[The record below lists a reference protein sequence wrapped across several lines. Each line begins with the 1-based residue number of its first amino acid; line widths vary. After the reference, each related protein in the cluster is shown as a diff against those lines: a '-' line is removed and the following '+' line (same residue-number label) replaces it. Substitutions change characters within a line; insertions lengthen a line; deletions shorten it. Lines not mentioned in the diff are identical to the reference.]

1 MKGIK
6 ERIEE
11 LDLEISTEGFWDELE
26 RAQKTLQEKK
36 NLENRIASYEECRS
50 MFEDIE
56 LAMSMS
62 EDPEMAAEAE
72 DLAEKLDKKM
82 ESIQISL
89 LLNGEYDKSNA
100 VLSIHPGAGGLESQD
115 WADMLLRMYT
125 RYSNDHGF
133 KVTLLDIQPDPEAG
147 IKSAELLIE
156 GENAYGYLKSE
167 RGVHR
172 LVRLSP
178 YNANNKR
185 QTSFASVDVTPDIGD
200 NVEVNI
206 APEDLRIDTYR
217 SSGAGGQH
225 VNKTDSAVRI
235 THIPTGIVVT
245 CQNERS
251 QIQNKAFAMRVLY
264 GKLLALAR
272 EQHMEK
278 ISDLKGN
285 FSQISFG
292 SQIRNYVFQ
301 PYTLVKDT
309 RTGAETGNINAVMD
323 GDLDMFINAYLVDLQ
338 KGEK

>member
-1 MKGIK
+1 ML
-6 ERIEE
+6 EE
-11 LDLEISTEGFWDELE
+11 
-26 RAQKTLQEKK
+26 
-36 NLENRIASYEECRS
+36 
-50 MFEDIE
+50 IE
-56 LAMSMS
+56 LAESMS
-62 EDPEMAAEAE
+62 EDPEMAQEAE
-72 DLAEKLDKKM
+72 RLAAELEKKM
-82 ESIQISL
+82 ESIHIGL
-89 LLNGEYDKSNA
+89 LLNGEYDRNNA

-125 RYSNDHGF
+125 RYCNDHGF

-147 IKSAELLIE
+147 IKSAELLVE

-185 QTSFASVDVTPDIGD
+185 QTSFASVDITPDIGE

-206 APEDLRIDTYR
+206 ADEDLRIDTYR

-264 GKLLALAR
+264 GKLLALAK

-323 GDLDMFINAYLVDLQ
+323 GDLDMFINAYLLSLQ
-338 KGEK
+338 KGEI

>member
-1 MKGIK
+1 
-6 ERIEE
+6 
-11 LDLEISTEGFWDELE
+11 
-26 RAQKTLQEKK
+26 
-36 NLENRIASYEECRS
+36 
-50 MFEDIE
+50 
-56 LAMSMS
+56 MS
-62 EDPEMAAEAE
+62 EDPEMAREAE
-72 DLAEKLDKKM
+72 EKALELSKKM
-82 ESIQISL
+82 EAIEVSL
-89 LLNGEYDKSNA
+89 LLNGEYDRNNA

-125 RYSNDHGF
+125 RYSNIHGF
-133 KVTLLDIQPDPEAG
+133 KVTVLDIQPDPEAG

-156 GENAYGYLKSE
+156 GENAYGYLKGE

-200 NVEVNI
+200 DVEVNI
-206 APEDLRIDTYR
+206 ADEDLRIDTYR

-264 GKLLALAR
+264 GKLLALAK

-278 ISDLKGN
+278 ISDLKGG

-301 PYTLVKDT
+301 PYTLVKDA
-309 RTGAETGNINAVMD
+309 RTGVETGNIGAVMD
-323 GDLDMFINAYLVDLQ
+323 GDLDMFVNAYLVSLQ
-338 KGEK
+338 KGDK

>member
-1 MKGIK
+1 
-6 ERIEE
+6 
-11 LDLEISTEGFWDELE
+11 
-26 RAQKTLQEKK
+26 
-36 NLENRIASYEECRS
+36 
-50 MFEDIE
+50 
-56 LAMSMS
+56 MS
-62 EDPEMAAEAE
+62 EDPEMAQEAE
-72 DLAEKLDKKM
+72 EKALELSKKM
-82 ESIQISL
+82 EAIEVSL
-89 LLNGEYDKSNA
+89 LLNGEYDKNNA

-125 RYSNDHGF
+125 RYSNIHGF
-133 KVTLLDIQPDPEAG
+133 KVTVLDIQPDPEAG

-156 GENAYGYLKSE
+156 GENAYGYLKGE

-200 NVEVNI
+200 DVEVNI
-206 APEDLRIDTYR
+206 ADEDLRIDTYR

-264 GKLLALAR
+264 GKLLALAK

-278 ISDLKGN
+278 ISDLKGG

-301 PYTLVKDT
+301 PYTLVKDA
-309 RTGAETGNINAVMD
+309 RTGVETGNIGAVMD
-323 GDLDMFINAYLVDLQ
+323 GDLDMFVNAYLVSLQ
-338 KGEK
+338 KGDK

>member
-1 MKGIK
+1 M
-6 ERIEE
+6 E
-11 LDLEISTEGFWDELE
+11 TEGFWDELE

-36 NLENRIASYEECRS
+36 NLENRLASFEECES
-50 MFEDIE
+50 MLEDIE
-56 LAMSMS
+56 LAESMS

-72 DLAEKLDKKM
+72 EKSHELEKKL
-82 ESIQISL
+82 EAIEISL
-89 LLNGEYDKSNA
+89 LLNGEYDKNNA
-100 VLSIHPGAGGLESQD
+100 ILSIHPGAGGLESQD
-115 WADMLLRMYT
+115 WADMLFRMYT
-125 RYSNDHGF
+125 RYCNDHGF

-185 QTSFASVDVTPDIGD
+185 QTSFASVDITPDIGE

-206 APEDLRIDTYR
+206 ADEDLRIDTYR

-251 QIQNKAFAMRVLY
+251 QTQNKAFAMRVLY
-264 GKLLALAR
+264 GKLLALAK

-309 RTGAETGNINAVMD
+309 RTGVETGNINAVMD
-323 GDLDMFINAYLVDLQ
+323 GDLDMFINAYLTNLQ
-338 KGEK
+338 KGAI

>member
-1 MKGIK
+1 MK
-6 ERIEE
+6 
-11 LDLEISTEGFWDELE
+11 
-26 RAQKTLQEKK
+26 EKK
-36 NLENRIASYEECRS
+36 NLEAKISDYSECES
-50 MFEDIE
+50 MLEDIKLALEMFEDEE
-56 LAMSMS
+56 LAK
-62 EDPEMAAEAE
+62 EAE
-72 DLAEKLDKKM
+72 EKSVLLEKKM
-82 ESIQISL
+82 QEMSVGL
-89 LLNGEYDKSNA
+89 LLNGEYDKNSA

-125 RYSNDHGF
+125 RYSNEHGF
-133 KVTLLDIQPDPEAG
+133 KVTILDIQPDPEAG
-147 IKSAELLIE
+147 IKSAELLID
-156 GENAYGYLKSE
+156 GENAYGYLKGE

-185 QTSFASVDVTPDIGD
+185 QTSFASVDVTPDVGD
-200 NVEVNI
+200 DVDVDI
-206 APEDLRIDTYR
+206 AEEDLKIDTYR

-264 GKLLALAR
+264 GKLLALAK
-272 EQHMEK
+272 EEHKEK

-285 FSQISFG
+285 FSQIAFG

-301 PYTLVKDT
+301 PYTLVKDV
-309 RTGAETGNINAVMD
+309 RTDVETGNITAVMD
-323 GDLDMFINAYLVDLQ
+323 GDLDQFVFAYLKSLQ
-338 KGEK
+338 KGEKNG

>member
-1 MKGIK
+1 M
-6 ERIEE
+6 
-11 LDLEISTEGFWDELE
+11 L
-26 RAQKTLQEKK
+26 
-36 NLENRIASYEECRS
+36 
-50 MFEDIE
+50 EDIE
-56 LAMSMS
+56 LAQSMS
-62 EDPEMAAEAE
+62 EDPDMAKEAE
-72 DLAEKLDKKM
+72 EKSAVLEKKM
-82 ESIQISL
+82 ESIEISL
-89 LLNGEYDKSNA
+89 LLNGEYDKNNA
-100 VLSIHPGAGGLESQD
+100 ILSIHPGAGGLESQD

-125 RYSNDHGF
+125 RYCNDHGF

-156 GENAYGYLKSE
+156 GENAYGYLKGE

-185 QTSFASVDVTPDIGD
+185 QTSFASVDITPDVGD
-200 NVEVNI
+200 DVEVNI
-206 APEDLRIDTYR
+206 ADEDLRIDTYR

-264 GKLLALAR
+264 GKLLALAK

-309 RTGAETGNINAVMD
+309 RTGVETGNINAVMD
-323 GDLDMFINAYLVDLQ
+323 GDLDMFINAYLTALQ
-338 KGEK
+338 KGDI

>member
-1 MKGIK
+1 M
-6 ERIEE
+6 
-11 LDLEISTEGFWDELE
+11 
-26 RAQKTLQEKK
+26 QEKK
-36 NLENRIASYEECRS
+36 SLENKLAS
-50 MFEDIE
+50 FEDCEAMLEEIE
-56 LAMSMS
+56 LAESMS
-62 EDPEMAAEAE
+62 EDPDMAEEAE
-72 DLAEKLDKKM
+72 RLSAELDKKM
-82 ESIQISL
+82 ESIHIGL
-89 LLNGEYDKSNA
+89 LLNGEYDKNNA
-100 VLSIHPGAGGLESQD
+100 ILSIHPGAGGLESQD

-125 RYSNDHGF
+125 RYCNDHGF
-133 KVTLLDIQPDPEAG
+133 TVTLLDIQPDPEAG

-185 QTSFASVDVTPDIGD
+185 QTSFASVDVTPDIGE

-301 PYTLVKDT
+301 PYTLVKDA

-323 GDLDMFINAYLVDLQ
+323 GDLDMFINAYLVALQ
-338 KGEK
+338 KGDI

>member
-1 MKGIK
+1 M
-6 ERIEE
+6 E
-11 LDLEISTEGFWDELE
+11 TEGFWDELE

-36 NLENRIASYEECRS
+36 NLENRLASFEECES
-50 MFEDIE
+50 MLEDIE
-56 LAMSMS
+56 LAESMS

-72 DLAEKLDKKM
+72 EKSHELEKKL
-82 ESIQISL
+82 EAIEISL
-89 LLNGEYDKSNA
+89 LLNGEYDKNNA
-100 VLSIHPGAGGLESQD
+100 ILSIHPGAGGLESQD
-115 WADMLLRMYT
+115 WADMLFRMYT
-125 RYSNDHGF
+125 RYCNDHGF

-185 QTSFASVDVTPDIGD
+185 QTSFASVDITPDIGE

-206 APEDLRIDTYR
+206 ADEDLRIDTYR

-251 QIQNKAFAMRVLY
+251 QTQNKAFAMRVLY
-264 GKLLALAR
+264 GKLLALAK

-309 RTGAETGNINAVMD
+309 RTGVETGNINAVMD
-323 GDLDMFINAYLVDLQ
+323 GDLDMFINAYLTDLQ
-338 KGEK
+338 KGEI

>member
-1 MKGIK
+1 M
-6 ERIEE
+6 E
-11 LDLEISTEGFWDELE
+11 TEGFWDELE

-36 NLENRIASYEECRS
+36 NLENRLASFEECES
-50 MFEDIE
+50 MLEDIE
-56 LAMSMS
+56 LADSMS

-72 DLAEKLDKKM
+72 EKSHELEKKL
-82 ESIQISL
+82 EAIEISL
-89 LLNGEYDKSNA
+89 LLNGEYDKNNA
-100 VLSIHPGAGGLESQD
+100 ILSIHPGAGGLESQD
-115 WADMLLRMYT
+115 WADMLFRMYT
-125 RYSNDHGF
+125 RYCNDHGF

-185 QTSFASVDVTPDIGD
+185 QTSFASVDITPDIGE

-206 APEDLRIDTYR
+206 ADEDLRIDTYR

-251 QIQNKAFAMRVLY
+251 QTQNKAFAMRVLY
-264 GKLLALAR
+264 GKLLALAK

-309 RTGAETGNINAVMD
+309 RTGVETGNINAVMD
-323 GDLDMFINAYLVDLQ
+323 GDLDMFINAYLTSLQ
-338 KGEK
+338 KGEL

>member
-1 MKGIK
+1 MLEDIK
-6 ERIEE
+6 
-11 LDLEISTEGFWDELE
+11 LALE
-26 RAQKTLQEKK
+26 
-36 NLENRIASYEECRS
+36 
-50 MFEDIE
+50 MFEDEE
-56 LAMSMS
+56 LAK
-62 EDPEMAAEAE
+62 EAE
-72 DLAEKLDKKM
+72 EKSVLLEKKM
-82 ESIQISL
+82 QEMSVGL
-89 LLNGEYDKSNA
+89 LLNGEYDKNSA

-125 RYSNDHGF
+125 RYSNEHGF
-133 KVTLLDIQPDPEAG
+133 KVTILDIQPDPEAG
-147 IKSAELLIE
+147 IKSAELLID
-156 GENAYGYLKSE
+156 GENAYGYLKGE

-185 QTSFASVDVTPDIGD
+185 QTSFASVDVTPDVGD
-200 NVEVNI
+200 DVDVDI
-206 APEDLRIDTYR
+206 AEEDLKIDTYR

-264 GKLLALAR
+264 GKLLALAK
-272 EQHMEK
+272 EEHKEK

-285 FSQISFG
+285 FSQIAFG

-301 PYTLVKDT
+301 PYTLVKDV
-309 RTGAETGNINAVMD
+309 RTDVETGNITAVMD
-323 GDLDMFINAYLVDLQ
+323 GDLDQFVFAYLKSLQ
-338 KGEK
+338 KGEKNG

>member
-1 MKGIK
+1 M
-6 ERIEE
+6 
-11 LDLEISTEGFWDELE
+11 L
-26 RAQKTLQEKK
+26 
-36 NLENRIASYEECRS
+36 
-50 MFEDIE
+50 EDIE

>member
-1 MKGIK
+1 MLEDIK
-6 ERIEE
+6 
-11 LDLEISTEGFWDELE
+11 LALE
-26 RAQKTLQEKK
+26 
-36 NLENRIASYEECRS
+36 
-50 MFEDIE
+50 MFEDEE
-56 LAMSMS
+56 LAK
-62 EDPEMAAEAE
+62 EAE
-72 DLAEKLDKKM
+72 EKSALLEKKM
-82 ESIQISL
+82 QEMSVGL
-89 LLNGEYDKSNA
+89 LLNGEYDRNSA

-125 RYSNDHGF
+125 RYSNEHGF
-133 KVTLLDIQPDPEAG
+133 KVTILDIQPDPEAG
-147 IKSAELLIE
+147 IKSAELLID
-156 GENAYGYLKSE
+156 GENAYGYLKGE

-185 QTSFASVDVTPDIGD
+185 QTSFASVDVTPDVGD
-200 NVEVNI
+200 DVDVDI
-206 APEDLRIDTYR
+206 AEEDLKIDTYR

-264 GKLLALAR
+264 GKLLALAK
-272 EQHMEK
+272 EEHKEK

-285 FSQISFG
+285 FSQIAFG

-301 PYTLVKDT
+301 PYTLVKDV
-309 RTGAETGNINAVMD
+309 RTDVETGNITAVMD
-323 GDLDMFINAYLVDLQ
+323 GDLDQFVFAYLKSLQ
-338 KGEK
+338 KGEKNG

>member
-1 MKGIK
+1 M
-6 ERIEE
+6 
-11 LDLEISTEGFWDELE
+11 L
-26 RAQKTLQEKK
+26 
-36 NLENRIASYEECRS
+36 
-50 MFEDIE
+50 EDIE

-309 RTGAETGNINAVMD
+309 RTGVETGNINAVMD

>member
-1 MKGIK
+1 M
-6 ERIEE
+6 E
-11 LDLEISTEGFWDELE
+11 TEGFWDELE

-36 NLENRIASYEECRS
+36 NLENRLASFEECES
-50 MFEDIE
+50 MLEDIE
-56 LAMSMS
+56 LAESMS

-72 DLAEKLDKKM
+72 EKSHELEKKL
-82 ESIQISL
+82 EAIEISL
-89 LLNGEYDKSNA
+89 LLNGEYDKNNA
-100 VLSIHPGAGGLESQD
+100 ILSIHPGAGGLESQD
-115 WADMLLRMYT
+115 WADMLFRMYT
-125 RYSNDHGF
+125 RYCNDHGF

-185 QTSFASVDVTPDIGD
+185 QTSFASVDITPDIGE

-206 APEDLRIDTYR
+206 ADEDLRIDTYR

-251 QIQNKAFAMRVLY
+251 QTQNKAFAMRVLY
-264 GKLLALAR
+264 GKLLALAK
-272 EQHMEK
+272 E
-278 ISDLKGN
+278 
-285 FSQISFG
+285 
-292 SQIRNYVFQ
+292 
-301 PYTLVKDT
+301 
-309 RTGAETGNINAVMD
+309 
-323 GDLDMFINAYLVDLQ
+323 
-338 KGEK
+338 

>member
-1 MKGIK
+1 ML
-6 ERIEE
+6 EE
-11 LDLEISTEGFWDELE
+11 
-26 RAQKTLQEKK
+26 AQ
-36 NLENRIASYEECRS
+36 
-50 MFEDIE
+50 
-56 LAMSMS
+56 LAESMS
-62 EDPEMAAEAE
+62 EDPDMAAEAQR
-72 DLAEKLDKKM
+72 LASELEKKM
-82 ESIQISL
+82 EAIEISL
-89 LLNGEYDKSNA
+89 LLNGEYDRNNA
-100 VLSIHPGAGGLESQD
+100 ILSIHPGAGGLESQD

-125 RYSNDHGF
+125 RYANDHGF

-185 QTSFASVDVTPDIGD
+185 QTSFASVDITPDIGE

-206 APEDLRIDTYR
+206 ADEDLRIDTYR

-251 QIQNKAFAMRVLY
+251 QTQNKAFAMRVLY
-264 GKLLALAR
+264 GKLLALAK

-309 RTGAETGNINAVMD
+309 RTGVETGNIGAVMD
-323 GDLDMFINAYLVDLQ
+323 GDLDMFINAYLADLQ
-338 KGEK
+338 KGDK

>member
-1 MKGIK
+1 M
-6 ERIEE
+6 
-11 LDLEISTEGFWDELE
+11 LDDIALALE
-26 RAQKTLQEKK
+26 
-36 NLENRIASYEECRS
+36 
-50 MFEDIE
+50 
-56 LAMSMS
+56 MS
-62 EDPEMAAEAE
+62 EDPEFAKEADE
-72 DLAEKLDKKM
+72 ESHKLEKKM
-82 ESIQISL
+82 NSLHISL
-89 LLNGEYDKSNA
+89 LLNGEFDHSNA
-100 VLSIHPGAGGLESQD
+100 VLSFHPGAGGLESQD

-133 KVTLLDIQPDPEAG
+133 KVTVLDMQRDPEAG

-156 GENAYGYLKSE
+156 GENAYGYLKGE

-185 QTSFASVDVTPDIGD
+185 QTSFASVDVTPDVGED
-200 NVEVNI
+200 VQVNI
-206 APEDLRIDTYR
+206 DEEDLKIDTYR

-264 GKLLALAR
+264 GKLLALAK
-272 EQHMEK
+272 EEHKEK

-285 FSQISFG
+285 FSQIAFG

-301 PYTLVKDT
+301 PYTLVKDA
-309 RTGAETGNINAVMD
+309 RTGVETGNIQAVMD
-323 GDLDMFINAYLVDLQ
+323 GDLDDFINAYLVSD
-338 KGEK
+338 KTNN